1 MVRIL
6 TDTSSMYTV
15 AQGAEMGVTVV
26 PLTLTIAGKSYREIE
41 EISYAEFK
49 KLIDEGHIPASSQP
63 AVGEVMEVYET
74 ATAENPVLHITLAD
88 GMSGAYQ
95 SAMGIRE
102 TMENKEHITVFHSGT
117 LCTPQWVMVRVA
129 KEMADKGH
137 TVEEILKVLNE
148 IKDDD
153 KSYMIPQDFDYLR
166 RGGRLAPAAAKVG
179 SMLKL
184 TPVMT
189 LSADD
194 RQIEKAGMTRGLPK
208 AIDKVAEGFKNHGVT
223 GEKHMITV
231 AHSSCLEDAQLAI
244 EKLSAAFPDCKI
256 TLFELTP
263 VLTTQSGPRCVSIQS
278 MMDPDK
284 AKLF

>member
-1 MVRIL
+1 MVRII

-15 AQGAEMGVTVV
+15 SQGAEIGVTVV

-41 EISYAEFK
+41 EITYSHFK
-49 KLIDEGHIPASSQP
+49 QLIDEGHIPTSSQP
-63 AVGEVMEVYET
+63 APAEIIEVYET

-88 GMSGAYQ
+88 GLSGAYQ
-95 SAMGIRE
+95 SAVGIRE
-102 TMENKEHITVFHSGT
+102 TMENKEHISIFHSGT

-137 TVEEILKVLNE
+137 TVEEILKVITH
-148 IKDDD
+148 IKDTD

-166 RGGRLAPAAAKVG
+166 RGGRLTPAAAKVG

-208 AIDKVAEGFKNHGVT
+208 AIDKVAEGFKNYGLT
-223 GEKHMITV
+223 DKHLITV

-244 EKLSAAFPDCKI
+244 EKLSKEFPDCTIK
-256 TLFELTP
+256 LFELTP
-263 VLTTQSGPRCVSIQS
+263 VLTTQSGPRCVSIQA
-278 MMDPDK
+278 MLDPDK
-284 AKLF
+284 NQLY